1 MHKCQK
7 CGAEATVHD
16 FKLMKGGIASQI
28 HLCESCANKMGVES
42 KGFKTLEELLEA
54 AAALAGPSSSA
65 GATGV
70 GAGAEASGQKGLACR
85 GCGMGWSEFR
95 EKGQLGCASCY
106 EAFET
111 QIAQLAERM
120 HEGGAQH
127 MGKRPRGASAGGGDG
142 GMELRA
148 KKLRQQLTE
157 ALALE
162 QYERA
167 AEIRDRLNA
176 MGAAVIKK
184 ESTAGEAGGRS

>member
-28 HLCESCANKMGVES
+28 HLCETCANKMGVES
-42 KGFKTLEELLEA
+42 KGFKTMEELMEA
-54 AAALAGPSSSA
+54 AAALAGP
-65 GATGV
+65 
-70 GAGAEASGQKGLACR
+70 GAGAKGAGGEAAGQKGQACSA
-85 GCGMGWSEFR
+85 CGMGWSEFR
-95 EKGQLGCASCY
+95 EKGQLGCAACY
-106 EAFET
+106 EAFEA
-111 QIAQLAERM
+111 QITQLAERM
-120 HEGGAQH
+120 HEGGTQH
-127 MGKRPRGASAGGGDG
+127 MGKRPQGASAGPGDG

-148 KKLRQQLTE
+148 QKLRQQLTE

-176 MGAAVIKK
+176 MGAAISKR
-184 ESTAGEAGGRS
+184 ESTAGETGGRP